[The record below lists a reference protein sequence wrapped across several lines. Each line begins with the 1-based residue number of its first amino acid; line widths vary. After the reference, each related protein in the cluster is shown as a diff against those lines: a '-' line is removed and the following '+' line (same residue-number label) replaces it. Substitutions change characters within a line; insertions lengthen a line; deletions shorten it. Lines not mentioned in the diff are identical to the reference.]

1 MRLLALA
8 LTATAAFGVAG
19 CCNVP
24 CDPCCPPCVAVEERP
39 SLFVN
44 PPPRP
49 ASHPGALEPA
59 AEPAP
64 VVAPPPGAPGPA
76 LPVPDLPGDAPP
88 LDQPER
94 LESK

>member
-8 LTATAAFGVAG
+8 LTTAAVLGSAG
-19 CCNVP
+19 CCNIP
-24 CDPCCPPCVAVEERP
+24 CDPCCPPCVAVEAKP

-49 ASHPGALEPA
+49 PPPGAVEPA

-64 VVAPPPGAPGPA
+64 LGPPPPGLPA
-76 LPVPDLPGDAPP
+76 PDLPGDAPP